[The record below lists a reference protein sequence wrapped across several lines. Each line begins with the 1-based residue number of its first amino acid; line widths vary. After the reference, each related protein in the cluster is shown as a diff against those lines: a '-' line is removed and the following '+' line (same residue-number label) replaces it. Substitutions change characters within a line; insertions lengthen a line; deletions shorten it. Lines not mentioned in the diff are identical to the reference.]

1 MELSIWNSNIY
12 YAKWY
17 KKDRETQ
24 ILYYFTDVWKRRMR
38 RKRKGNTLDVT
49 ELTLDWRSHYWQKF
63 CKLYQQ
69 IYLTLKSNIYNKKN
83 AKEKIEW
90 FILISVKNASVK
102 KPLNV
107 YLNHLNPQFN
117 LADSVKTESCYSTFC
132 RLNNSLKFSFQ

>member
-1 MELSIWNSNIY
+1 MELFICNNNAY

-17 KKDRETQ
+17 KKDRKTQ
-24 ILYYFTDVWKRRMR
+24 LLKYFTNVWKRRMR
-38 RKRKGNTLDVT
+38 RKRKGKTSDVT
-49 ELTLDWRSHYWQKF
+49 KLTLDWKSHCWQKF

-69 IYLTLKSNIYNKKN
+69 INVTLKSNIYNKKT
-83 AKEKIEW
+83 AKERIEW
-90 FILISVKNASVK
+90 FILISVQMPVEGL

-132 RLNNSLKFSFQ
+132 RL